1 LNTIPF
7 EVFNYQLVDRASN
20 NFAKLPYLIH
30 RYTIH
35 YGYSIKLLIKNQE
48 RHQTLPPN
56 IRCLAFA
63 PPYTSN
69 QPIALADARN
79 NQVRNGLSTLSYTPQ
94 EIEGIAQNFRGTFE
108 SSANATE
115 ALFKAQSP
123 DYGILHL
130 AMHGEADFDNP
141 KFGHL
146 IFTNVGV
153 DALEESLLYHYE
165 IANLDLNAQLAVL
178 SACETGVGK
187 YEAGEGV
194 FSLARS
200 FMYAGVPSIVMSL
213 WKVNDQSTS
222 QIMPLFYQN
231 LSKGMEKSRAL
242 RDAKLEY
249 LETAELAYRHP
260 FYWASFVALGDPQP
274 LRLPTSLGYLFGI
287 ISLIL
292 MVGTGAYIWF
302 RRGYKFN
309 ISNKR

>member
-1 LNTIPF
+1 
-7 EVFNYQLVDRASN
+7 
-20 NFAKLPYLIH
+20 
-30 RYTIH
+30 
-35 YGYSIKLLIKNQE
+35 
-48 RHQTLPPN
+48 
-56 IRCLAFA
+56 
-63 PPYTSN
+63 
-69 QPIALADARN
+69 
-79 NQVRNGLSTLSYTPQ
+79 
-94 EIEGIAQNFRGTFE
+94 
-108 SSANATE
+108 
-115 ALFKAQSP
+115 
-123 DYGILHL
+123 
-130 AMHGEADFDNP
+130 MHGEADFDNP

-231 LSKGMEKSRAL
+231 LSKGMEKSRAFTRRQIRIL
-242 RDAKLEY
+242 GNSRTGL
-249 LETAELAYRHP
+249 P
-260 FYWASFVALGDPQP
+260 ASFLLGKFCGLRRSTTATFTHFFGLSFWHHQP
-274 LRLPTSLGYLFGI
+274 HLDGWHRSLY
-287 ISLIL
+287 
-292 MVGTGAYIWF
+292 MV

-309 ISNKR
+309 ISNKKIRTCSETSLLYLFI